1 MVENDS
7 LDWAMGELLAYAT
20 LLSEEFGIR
29 ISGEDVER
37 GTFSHRHAVVKTED
51 TEEEYVPLKSVTSK
65 DNQFQIYNS
74 LLSEYAVLGFDYGYA
89 MVSPDTLTIWEAQF
103 GDFANGAQI
112 IIDQYLVAAE
122 EKWKLQNGLVM
133 LLPHGSEGQGAEHSS
148 ARLERFLTLCANQNI
163 IVANA
168 TTPANYFHLLR
179 RQMKA
184 DFRKPLVVMT
194 PKSLL
199 RHPRAVSKV
208 EELANG
214 TFQPVIDDATAKTD
228 KVERLVLCSGKL
240 YYELLAKKEEL
251 NDEKVALVRLEQLY
265 PLQMDRLDAV
275 FRKYSNAKEFIWA
288 QEEPE
293 NMGAWSYI
301 LRNLR
306 DRNPQ
311 VISPVASG
319 APAP

>member
-1 MVENDS
+1 
-7 LDWAMGELLAYAT
+7 
-20 LLSEEFGIR
+20 
-29 ISGEDVER
+29 
-37 GTFSHRHAVVKTED
+37 
-51 TEEEYVPLKSVTSK
+51 
-65 DNQFQIYNS
+65 
-74 LLSEYAVLGFDYGYA
+74 
-89 MVSPDTLTIWEAQF
+89 
-103 GDFANGAQI
+103 
-112 IIDQYLVAAE
+112 
-122 EKWKLQNGLVM
+122 
-133 LLPHGSEGQGAEHSS
+133 
-148 ARLERFLTLCANQNI
+148 
-163 IVANA
+163 
-168 TTPANYFHLLR
+168 
-179 RQMKA
+179 MKA

-214 TFQPVIDDATAKTD
+214 TFQPVIDDATAKAD

-265 PLQMDRLDAV
+265 PLQMDQLDAV
-275 FRKYSNAKEFIWA
+275 FEKYSNAKEFIWA

-319 APAP
+319 APAPDLIRNSRSIRMQLSIRYSSVMELLQKTSNSLIIN